1 MLSNRLNGKSELM
14 LLVSL
19 LVFTVGCSQEEVLD
33 KQGPTSEKSIRQH
46 VMVQYQTINPRDFS
60 EFSDDSQYDRIRKN
74 FHKVKKGMTKA
85 EVAQVIGYPKF
96 NRESDRWIWKFRDT
110 GMADLETYVI
120 EFSRGIVTESY
131 SAGIHYAPPEL

>member
-1 MLSNRLNGKSELM
+1 MLYNRLNRKSELI
-14 LLVSL
+14 LLVL
-19 LVFTVGCSQEEVLD
+19 LLFFPAGCSQEKVPD
-33 KQGPTSEKSIRQH
+33 KQGPPSGKSVRQN
-46 VMVQYQTINPRDFS
+46 VMEQYQTINPADFS

-74 FHKVKKGMTKA
+74 FHKVKKGMSRA